1 MARRCLITNKIRQVG
16 HNVSHANN
24 RTKRVF
30 NINLQKKKVFVPWL
44 KKFIRIKTSAQGL
57 RTIDKIGLAGFIKKL
72 KKKGALTRE
81 LKETLSLDNKVLK
94 SL

>member
-1 MARRCLITNKIRQVG
+1 MARKCLITKKIRQIG

-30 NINLQKKKVFVPWL
+30 NINLQKKKIFIPWL
-44 KKFIRIKTSAQGL
+44 KKFIKIKISAQGL
-57 RTIDKIGLAGFIKKL
+57 RTLDKIGLAGFVKKL
-72 KKKGALTRE
+72 KKKGGLTRE
-81 LKETLSLDNKVLK
+81 LREALSLNNKVLK